1 MTTTTRPK
9 WYDEKLVA
17 YAGRIARLA
26 RVFGGSHHEEVAQE
40 ICLDAINRWDRYVP
54 DQYSFAMWLKL
65 CARNVASKRKQYRM
79 AQMRHADVC
88 AFDESYTMS
97 AQPSQHEAME
107 LADTVRHLTGRNGQ
121 ILLRVAAGEFMHDI
135 GEELGVSKQ
144 RVEQIVRQE
153 RAMLRKRMGVRPAA
167 ERMVAA

>member
-1 MTTTTRPK
+1 MTTTVATATRPA

-26 RVFGGSHHEEVAQE
+26 RVFGGRQHEEVAQD
-40 ICLDAINRWDRYVP
+40 IYLDAINRWDRYVP

-88 AFDESYTMS
+88 AFDEAYTMS
-97 AQPSQHEAME
+97 AQPTQHEAME
-107 LADTVRHLTGRNGQ
+107 LSDTVRHLKGRGGQ
-121 ILLRVAAGEFMHDI
+121 ILLRVATGEFMHEI
-135 GEELGVSKQ
+135 GAELGVSKQ

-153 RAMLRKRMGVRPAA
+153 RAALRKAVG
-167 ERMVAA
+167 

>member
-17 YAGRIARLA
+17 YAGLIARLA
-26 RVFGGSHHEEVAQE
+26 RVYGGRQHDEVAQD
-40 ICLDAINRWDRYVP
+40 IYLDAINRWDRYVP

-79 AQMRHADVC
+79 AQMRRADVC
-88 AFDESYTMS
+88 AFDEAYTMS
-97 AQPSQHEAME
+97 AQPTQHEAME

-121 ILLRVAAGEFMHDI
+121 ILLRVASGEFMHDI
-135 GEELGVSKQ
+135 GEEMGISKQ

-153 RAMLRKRMGVRPAA
+153 RAALHKRMGVRAA
-167 ERMVAA
+167 AGMVVA